1 MADKIQGY
9 SASPN
14 VISGNPA
21 IQAVA
26 MNQANTQATIQRNAA
41 GGYKSKRK
49 RRRRMYRGGVAGYT
63 EVNSVPN
70 STAFPTN
77 FSPNV
82 TQQQL
87 VTASIANKVNA
98 QGDAGLSQKG
108 GSKRRNFFRKLFR
121 FTMKNKKTKKRK
133 NKRRKYY

>member
-14 VISGNPA
+14 VISGSPA
-21 IQAVA
+21 VQAVA
-26 MNQANTQATIQRNAA
+26 TNHANTQATIQRNAA
-41 GGYKSKRK
+41 GGYKSKR
-49 RRRRMYRGGVAGYT
+49 RRKRMYRGGNAGYT
-63 EVNSVPN
+63 EINSVPN
-70 STAFPTN
+70 SSTYPTK

-98 QGDAGLSQKG
+98 QGDGGLSQSG

>member
-1 MADKIQGY
+1 
-9 SASPN
+9 
-14 VISGNPA
+14 
-21 IQAVA
+21 
-26 MNQANTQATIQRNAA
+26 
-41 GGYKSKRK
+41 
-49 RRRRMYRGGVAGYT
+49 MYRGGNAGYT
-63 EVNSVPN
+63 EINSVPN
-70 STAFPTN
+70 SSTYPTK

-98 QGDAGLSQKG
+98 QGDSGLSQSG